1 MAWGYFLN
9 FEKLSMQ
16 IIEDEISKMSDNN
29 LLSADEAIGE
39 DEVNEA
45 VMIENLHHGAIAITF
60 IVNLFET
67 ALNTILSKRM
77 EWTAEDILKASHS
90 LKIQMIC
97 HGYGVDFA
105 TIKGDN
111 RYRIV
116 REAISIRND
125 ITHYKT
131 NAICSGSWVGA
142 GVRLPMGTCKKP
154 IAELFTK
161 SAMQGYYNGVMNF
174 LEFFCDLCGLHICRD
189 CWVIDCDG
197 RVDLYEFICS
207 KDRYDRVTQEDYDV

>member
-1 MAWGYFLN
+1 MAWGFYLN

-16 IIEDEISKMSDNN
+16 IAEEEIAKMSNDN
-29 LLSADEAIGE
+29 LQPAEDAIAD
-39 DEVNEA
+39 DEVNETE
-45 VMIENLHHGAIAITF
+45 MIKNLHHGAIAITF
-60 IVNLFET
+60 IVNLYET

-77 EWTAEDILKASHS
+77 EWTAEDVLKASHS
-90 LKIQMIC
+90 LKLQMIC
-97 HGYGVDFA
+97 YGYGIDFA

-131 NAICSGSWVGA
+131 NGICEGSWVGA
-142 GVRLPMGTCKKP
+142 GVKLPMGTCKKP

-161 SAMQGYYNGVMNF
+161 DAMQGYYDGILNF
-174 LEFFCDLCGLHICRD
+174 LECLCGLCDFQVYED
-189 CWVIDCDG
+189 CLVIDCDA
-197 RVDLYEFICS
+197 RDDLFEFICS
-207 KDRYDRVTQEDYDV
+207 KHLYEEITGEDEDA